1 MTPPG
6 STGRKFSL
14 RTAQEVPSAR
24 VSPPAGFLEPAGRP
38 RIKARARE
46 GAEDGRVAVIDE
58 DNDESLM
65 AETAAGNRAAFDRL
79 TRRHLR
85 RSLAL
90 AHRVVGNASDAE
102 EVVQDAFLQIW
113 THADRWRG
121 DGTRFST
128 WLYRIVVNRSIDYRR
143 RRSFQPLDDAVEVAD
158 PAIGA
163 DGLLAERQL
172 GAAVDAAIAALPD
185 RQRAALS
192 LCYYQ
197 EMSCA
202 EASEV
207 LHVSVSAME
216 SLLVRAR
223 RMVRTRL
230 NSLIRQKDGDEK

>member
-1 MTPPG
+1 M
-6 STGRKFSL
+6 
-14 RTAQEVPSAR
+14 Q
-24 VSPPAGFLEPAGRP
+24 
-38 RIKARARE
+38 E

-58 DNDESLM
+58 DDDESLM

-143 RRSFQPLDDAVEVAD
+143 RKSFQPLDDAVEIVD
-158 PAIGA
+158 PAVGA

-172 GAAVDAAIAALPD
+172 SAAVDAAIAALPE

-197 EMSCA
+197 EMNCA

-207 LHVSVSAME
+207 LNVSVSAME

>member
-1 MTPPG
+1 M
-6 STGRKFSL
+6 
-14 RTAQEVPSAR
+14 
-24 VSPPAGFLEPAGRP
+24 
-38 RIKARARE
+38 
-46 GAEDGRVAVIDE
+46 AVIDE
-58 DNDESLM
+58 DDDESLM
-65 AETAAGNRAAFDRL
+65 AETAAGNRTAFDRL

-128 WLYRIVVNRSIDYRR
+128 WLYRIVVNRAIDYRR
-143 RRSFQPLDDAVEVAD
+143 RKSFQSLDDAVEMAD
-158 PAIGA
+158 PAVGA

-172 GAAVDAAIAALPD
+172 SAAVDAAIAALPE

>member
-1 MTPPG
+1 M
-6 STGRKFSL
+6 
-14 RTAQEVPSAR
+14 QAR
-24 VSPPAGFLEPAGRP
+24 MQ
-38 RIKARARE
+38 E

-58 DNDESLM
+58 DDDESLM
-65 AETAAGNRAAFDRL
+65 AETATGNRAAFDRL

-90 AHRVVGNASDAE
+90 AHQVVGNASDAE

-143 RRSFQPLDDAVEVAD
+143 RKSFQPLDDAVEIVD
-158 PAIGA
+158 PAVGA

-172 GAAVDAAIAALPD
+172 SAAVDAAIAALPE

-197 EMSCA
+197 EMNCA

-207 LHVSVSAME
+207 LNVSVSAME